1 MDATFSTLLSRMQ
14 ELKDLGGVIGLA
26 TWDQETYMPPKAHG
40 ARASQLATLQSLYH
54 ERLID
59 PRLGELIAKV
69 SAASGDEKAMVRVLG
84 QERDRAV
91 KVPARLVKDLSDA
104 QSAALAGWRKARE
117 AKDFQL
123 FRPALERLLA
133 LRREQADA
141 YGVGAG
147 EERYD
152 ALLEG
157 YEPGMRVKRLTP
169 VLTQL
174 KDKLVPIVEK
184 LCAAPPPKDVFAGK
198 KFDIETQWRFTVELL
213 HAMGFDL
220 EAGRQDKSIHPFT
233 GGTHATDVRLTT
245 RFNEETPLPALF
257 GTIHE
262 GGHGLY
268 EQGFSP
274 DHFRTPLAS
283 APSMGLHE
291 SQSRLWENVVGRSRP
306 FWSHFYAG
314 LQKHF
319 PAQLGDVSLDAFL
332 AAVNRVEKT
341 FVRVEADEVTYN
353 LHIVL
358 RYELKVALLRG
369 DLQVKDLEGAWN
381 EKTKALFGL
390 TPTTPV
396 LGVLQDI
403 HWAWGELGYFPT
415 YALGNLYS
423 ASLYAC
429 AKKQVPGLEAS
440 IAKGDLLPLRDWLR
454 SNIHREGYRLE
465 AEDRIRQV
473 TMSGLTDVDFIAYL
487 KEKYAVLYGVAL

>member
-26 TWDQETYMPPKAHG
+26 TWDQETYMPPKAHA
-40 ARASQLATLQSLYH
+40 ARASQLATLQGLYH

-59 PRLGELIAKV
+59 PRLGDLLAKV
-69 SAASGDEKAMVRVLG
+69 PGGSPDEIAMVRVLG
-84 QERDRAV
+84 QERDRAM
-91 KVPARLVKDLSDA
+91 KVPAAMVKALADA
-104 QSAALAGWRKARE
+104 QSQALSGWRKARE
-117 AKDFQL
+117 AKDFGA
-123 FRPALERLLA
+123 FRPALEKLLA

-141 YGVGAG
+141 YGHEG
-147 EERYD
+147 ERYD
-152 ALLEG
+152 ALLEN

-169 VLTQL
+169 VLAQL
-174 KDKLVPIVEK
+174 KGKLVPIVEA
-184 LCAAPPPKDVFAGK
+184 LCNAPPPVDVFANK
-198 KFDIETQWRFTVELL
+198 KFDVDAQWRFTVELL

-233 GGTHATDVRLTT
+233 GGTHAQDVRLTT
-245 RFNEETPLPALF
+245 RLNEDTPLPALF

-268 EQGFSP
+268 EQGFLP

-306 FWSHFYAG
+306 FWSHFYPG

-319 PAQLGDVSLDAFL
+319 PTQLGHVSLDAFL

-358 RYELKVALLRG
+358 RYELEVPLLRG
-369 DLQVKDLEGAWN
+369 DLQVKDLEAAWN
-381 EKTKALFGL
+381 EKTKAIFGL
-390 TPTTPV
+390 TPPTPV

-429 AKKQVPGLEAS
+429 AKRQVPTLEGS
-440 IAKGDLLPLRDWLR
+440 IADGNLLPLRDWLR
-454 SNIHREGYRLE
+454 KNIHNEGYRLE
-465 AEDRIRQV
+465 AEDRVKQV
-473 TMSGLTDVDFIAYL
+473 TGQGLTDVDFIAYL
-487 KEKYAVLYGVAL
+487 KDKYSALYNVKL

>member
-26 TWDQETYMPPKAHG
+26 TWDQETYMPPKAHE
-40 ARASQLATLQSLYH
+40 ARAAQLATLQGLYH
-54 ERLID
+54 ERLVD
-59 PRLGELIAKV
+59 PRLGELLAKV
-69 SAASGDEKAMVRVLG
+69 APAKGDEQAMVRVLG

-91 KVPARLVKDLSDA
+91 KMPAKMVKELAEA
-104 QSAALAGWRKARE
+104 QSQAISAWRKARD
-117 AKDFQL
+117 AKDYQL
-123 FRPALERLLA
+123 FRPALEKLLTI
-133 LRREQADA
+133 RREQADA
-141 YGVGAG
+141 YGYGAG

-152 ALLEG
+152 ALLEA
-157 YEPGMRVKRLTP
+157 YEPGMRVKRLSP

-174 KDKLVPIVEK
+174 KEKLVPLVEA
-184 LCAAPPPKDVFAGK
+184 LCSRPPPHNVFEGKRFDVEA
-198 KFDIETQWRFTVELL
+198 QWKFTVELL

-245 RFNEETPLPALF
+245 RLNEDTPLPALF

-291 SQSRLWENVVGRSRP
+291 SQSRLWENVVGRSKP
-306 FWSHFYAG
+306 FWSHFYPP
-314 LQKHF
+314 LQQHF
-319 PAQLGDVSLDAFL
+319 AQQLGGVSLDAFL

-341 FVRVEADEVTYN
+341 FIRVEADEVTYN

-358 RYELKVALLRG
+358 RYELELSLLRG
-369 DLQVKDLEGAWN
+369 ELQAKELEEAWN

-390 TPTTPV
+390 TPPTPV

-423 ASLYAC
+423 ASIYAC

-440 IAKGDLLPLRDWLR
+440 IAQGKLLPLREWLR
-454 SNIHREGYRLE
+454 SKIHLEGYRCE
-465 AEDRIRQV
+465 AEDRIREV
-473 TMSGLTDVDFIAYL
+473 TGSGLTDEDFIAYL
-487 KEKYAVLYGVAL
+487 KEKYSGLYGVAL